1 MDEVEGGVFGA
12 SDGRVEYFYHEN
24 LPNAP
29 TPSPAASSAP
39 VAEPNALNQAQQVL
53 QPAAR

>member
-1 MDEVEGGVFGA
+1 
-12 SDGRVEYFYHEN
+12 VEYFYHEN

-29 TPSPAASSAP
+29 TTSPASTSAP